1 MPKTFILGVGAQKS
15 GTTWLHHYLKQQP
28 NADLG
33 FTKEYKVWHRRKKL
47 RKLLTGSSTEK
58 KTWLMHRIP
67 WLYFYYFSSLLRR
80 PGIDITGDITP
91 AYAMLNRAQLQEI
104 KCGFERRGIK
114 VKVVFLMRDPV
125 ERIISSV
132 AHHNRTGEF
141 GKQSDYSDI
150 IVQRAMS
157 RAAILRTDYKA
168 TIIELESVFPLTD
181 IYYGIFEE
189 LFEPDSIKK
198 LSDFLGVPASPSLAQ
213 ERLNVSDKI
222 EFNDSVRVRLADYY
236 REVYE
241 FAGERFPQTRRLWMS
256 RE

>member
-47 RKLLTGSSTEK
+47 RNLLIGSSTEK
-58 KTWLMHRIP
+58 KIWLMQRIP
-67 WLYFYYFSSLLRR
+67 WLYFYYFSSLLKR

-91 AYAMLNRAQLQEI
+91 AYAMLNRRQLQEI
-104 KCGFERRGIK
+104 KSRFERRGIK

-150 IVQRAMS
+150 IVQRAVS
-157 RAAILRTDYKA
+157 RAAALRTDYKG
-168 TIIELESVFPLTD
+168 TITEVESVFQPAD

-189 LFEPDSIKK
+189 LFEPDSINK
-198 LSDFLGVPASPSLAQ
+198 LSDFLCVPPDPNLAQ
-213 ERLNVSDKI
+213 DRVNASDKI
-222 EFNDSVRVRLADYY
+222 EFNDSVRAQLADYY
-236 REVYE
+236 KDVYE
-241 FAGERFPQTRRLWMS
+241 FASERFPQTRHLW
-256 RE
+256 RRRP